1 MKTFSRLKASTAP
14 AVLGM
19 ALLAGPAF
27 AQDAVSQGETTDPAE
42 VIVVTGTRIERAD
55 LTASSPV
62 SVVSADAIKTV
73 NTVTV
78 EQILSVNPQFAAGS
92 TGASN
97 NPGDGSA
104 TLDLRGLGSERTLVL
119 MNGKRLPLYDTSGS
133 VDVNQIPTALIKN
146 IQVLTGGASAVY
158 GSDAVAGVV
167 NFVLDDKF
175 TGLKA
180 EGGAQVTSRGDGA
193 YYDASLTG
201 GMQVGDRGHFI
212 LSGNYSKREGVKY
225 GARSFGQQALCSE
238 DLVSDCGSSNTFPT
252 AFDIPTYVVGEDT
265 LAGGRFQVQPDGS
278 LSDNVVGYNYNP
290 VNYAQLPFERYGA
303 TALFNYDLTDNVEF
317 YSWASYQKVKV
328 VTTLAATA
336 TAGFTFDIDPNNPL
350 LSPEQLNAFFN
361 DDVNAGG
368 NPSLIINN
376 DGTSTIGIRRR
387 MIETGGRVT
396 NYDSQTYQFLGGLRG
411 DLGTSFR
418 WDASVQYAEVK
429 KSQLLQNDLSYSALQ
444 QALDVVSDGSGNAIC
459 RDSTARANGCLP
471 LNLFVVDGITPEALA
486 YVLRNATQDDKTS
499 QFVAEA
505 SISGDLDF
513 LTSPMASNPAA
524 ISVGGGYRRET
535 ASTIV
540 DDTYASGDLIYYGQG
555 FSIPNKNYDVKEA
568 YVEFKMPLIQDK
580 PFFNA
585 LNFEAGYRYS
595 DYSTSGGVSAYKFG
609 GDWSPTEGLR
619 LRGNYQRSVRAPNLF
634 ELYLPVISGTGNLGT
649 DPCAGTGISDA
660 VWAICK
666 AQGAPD
672 SARNAVPAPISG
684 QINGFFGGN
693 PKLEAE
699 KSDTLTFGAV
709 IEPAQIPGL
718 SLTAD
723 YYDIKVNN
731 AIYQAP
737 TSIIVNQCFEIEK
750 DANGTSCQGIVRNPL
765 NGSLSGDTSIG
776 VPSVYANVASIRV
789 RGIDAG
795 FNYRNG
801 SRDAF
806 HYSVGFMGTY
816 QIKNTLSIGTTV
828 IECAGRFGADCDA
841 PTPKWKHVANFA
853 FGWKPVDFNLR
864 WRFIGAT
871 TQDSSTDIL
880 KSRIGAVS
888 YFDATA
894 NFNVNEKFTLTLGVL
909 NLADKQPTVIGD
921 SSGATSVASGVFPTV
936 YDVLG
941 RSVFARITTNF

>member
-1 MKTFSRLKASTAP
+1 MKTFSKLKGGVAP

-27 AQDAVSQGETTDPAE
+27 AQEAAAQGDVNEA
-42 VIVVTGTRIERAD
+42 IVVTGSRIERAD

-104 TLDLRGLGSERTLVL
+104 TLDLRGLGSKRTLVL
-119 MNGKRLPLYDTSGS
+119 LNGKRLPLYDTSGS

-146 IQVLTGGASAVY
+146 VQVLTGGASAVY

-167 NFVLDDKF
+167 NFILDDKF

-180 EGGAQVTSRGDGA
+180 EGGTQVTGKGDGA

-201 GMQVGDRGHFI
+201 GFNVGERGHFI
-212 LSGNYSKREGVKY
+212 LSANYSKRDGVKY
-225 GARSFGQQALCSE
+225 AARSFGQTVLCSE
-238 DLVSDCGSSNTFPT
+238 DLETFCGSSNTNPT
-252 AFDIPTYVVGEDT
+252 AFDIPAYVVNEEV
-265 LAGGRFQVQPDGS
+265 LAGGLYQVQPDGS
-278 LSDNVVGYNYNP
+278 LSSDVVGYNYNP

-328 VTTLAATA
+328 ITTMAPTA
-336 TAGFTFDIDPNNPL
+336 TAGFTFDLDPSNPL
-350 LSPEQLNAFFN
+350 LSPEQRIAFF
-361 DDVNAGG
+361 DDGA
-368 NPSLIINN
+368 NPALVINP

-387 MIETGGRVT
+387 MTETGGRIV
-396 NYDSQTYQFLGGLRG
+396 NYDSKTYQILGGLRG
-411 DLGTSFR
+411 DLGSSFR

-429 KSQLLQNDLSYSALQ
+429 KHQVLKNDLSYTALVN
-444 QALDVVSDGSGNAIC
+444 ALDVVAGPNGPMC
-459 RDSTARANGCLP
+459 RDATARAEGCLP
-471 LNLFVVDGITPEALA
+471 LNLFVVDGITQQSLA
-486 YVLRNATQDDKTS
+486 YVLRNAMQDDKTS

-505 SISGDLDF
+505 SVSGDLGF
-513 LTSPMASNPAA
+513 LTSPMASKPAA
-524 ISVGGGYRRET
+524 ISVGGGYRREN

-540 DDTYASGDLIYYGQG
+540 DDNYASGDLIYYGQG
-555 FSIPNKNYDVKEA
+555 FSIPNKYYDVKEA
-568 YVEFKMPLIQDK
+568 YVEFKMPLVQDK

-595 DYSTSGGVSAYKFG
+595 DYSSSGGVSAYKFG
-609 GDWSPTEGLR
+609 GDWSPVEGLR
-619 LRGNYQRSVRAPNLF
+619 VRGNYQRSVRAPNLY
-634 ELYLPVISGTGNLGT
+634 ELYLPVIAGTGSLGT
-649 DPCAGTGISDA
+649 DPCAGAGITDA
-660 VWAICK
+660 VWAICQ
-666 AQGAPD
+666 AQGAPA
-672 SARNAVPAPISG
+672 SSRNGVPGPISG

-693 PKLEAE
+693 PDLQAE
-699 KSDTLTFGAV
+699 KSDTFTIGAV
-709 IEPAQIPGL
+709 LEPAQLPGL
-718 SLTAD
+718 SITAD
-723 YYDIKVNN
+723 YYNIKINN

-737 TSIIVNQCFEIEK
+737 TSIVVSQCFDIAK
-750 DANGTSCQGIVRNPL
+750 DANADVCQGIARNPL

-776 VPSVYANVASIRV
+776 VPSVYYNVAVIRA

-806 HYSVGFMGTY
+806 HYSVGILGTY
-816 QIKNTLSIGTTV
+816 QLNNTTVIGDTV
-828 IECAGRFGADCDA
+828 IECAGKFGADCDT

-871 TQDSSTDIL
+871 SQDGSTDIL
-880 KSRIGAVS
+880 KTRIESVS

-894 NFNVNEKFTLTLGVL
+894 NINVNERFTFTLGVL
-909 NLADKQPTVIGD
+909 NLADKQPPVIGD
-921 SSGATSVASGVFPTV
+921 TSGASSVAAGVFPTV
-936 YDVLG
+936 YDVMG
-941 RSVFARITTNF
+941 RSIFARVTANF